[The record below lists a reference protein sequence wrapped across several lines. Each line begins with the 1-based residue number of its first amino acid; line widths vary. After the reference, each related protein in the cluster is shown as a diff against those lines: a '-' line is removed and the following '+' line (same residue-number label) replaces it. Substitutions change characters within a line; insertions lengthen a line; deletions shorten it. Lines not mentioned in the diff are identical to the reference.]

1 MAAYSIISW
10 VVGGGIDSQS
20 QFQYVSTNSC
30 WAILPWCKLCRWIHA
45 CIPTWETFPRQY
57 SAILSHARLFVCF
70 WMNESFEFVL
80 FNLSRFF
87 TLSNR
92 NVLGLLQKKS
102 TKRSLDYANIY
113 LQTIETTFKS
123 VLVIITFKI
132 QLPVINIKQSEK
144 YTVFYAVFLPN
155 IVNSDNQVI

>member
-10 VVGGGIDSQS
+10 VVGGASIRKANFSMYLQTPVERSCHDANFADESMPAYQPEKHFLDNIQQS
-20 QFQYVSTNSC
+20 
-30 WAILPWCKLCRWIHA
+30 
-45 CIPTWETFPRQY
+45 
-57 SAILSHARLFVCF
+57 SHMHVCF

-80 FNLSRFF
+80 FNLSSFF
-87 TLSNR
+87 HS
-92 NVLGLLQKKS
+92 VLGLLQKKC

-123 VLVIITFKI
+123 VIVTFKI

-144 YTVFYAVFLPN
+144 YTVFYAVFLPD